1 MNIYRIKRLK
11 IKDMIIKRKTN
22 QTKNIEISLGDKGM
36 KERRKEILKSL
47 GDRLS
52 FAIVINF
59 YIWLFFAMFKG
70 KGYVVV
76 YFNHFNEALIE
87 YIVYI
92 IIFPIMLYALL
103 KDLKESKRK
112 RRERLAQKIP
122 ERYSRNSIE
131 DN

>member
-1 MNIYRIKRLK
+1 MNP
-11 IKDMIIKRKTN
+11 RK
-22 QTKNIEISLGDKGM
+22 
-36 KERRKEILKSL
+36 KEVLKSL

-76 YFNHFNEALIE
+76 YFDQFGEALLE

-92 IIFPIMLYALL
+92 IIFPIMLYALV

-112 RRERLAQKIP
+112 RKLRRELRAQ
-122 ERYSRNSIE
+122 ERISKRNSGSSIE